1 MRNKRSLILVF
12 LILTTLLAA
21 CAPGWLTV
29 APLGAQPAG
38 VKAVASLAVVAEP
51 ETDPSSGQVDQ
62 PQPEPPAA
70 ESPQPLALGR
80 VNAQGLNLR
89 AGPGANTTILGLLGE
104 GTELDIQGRSENLKW
119 LQVRVPGGAQGW
131 VYAEYVTTQVV
142 IASLPL
148 KEAYGGPDSSPSS
161 AGQDVRQPLN
171 VQASIE
177 NNLATVVIAGFPA
190 DSRVI
195 ARLGK
200 AGGAVDLQVGETV
213 TTANGNGVIRFN
225 MPATWPDGKAL
236 SEDELNLVVSTPGGE
251 ERVDVRVQYFQ

>member
-29 APLGAQPAG
+29 APVSQQPAG
-38 VKAVASLAVVAEP
+38 VKAVANLTVAAEP
-51 ETDPSSGQVDQ
+51 ETDASSGQVDQ
-62 PQPEPPAA
+62 PQPEQPVV

-89 AGPGANTTILGLLGE
+89 AGPSANHVILGLLGQ
-104 GTELDIQGRSENLKW
+104 GTELEIQGRSENLQW
-119 LQVRVPGGAQGW
+119 LLVKVPGGAQGW
-131 VYAEYVTTQVV
+131 VYFEYVDTQAA

-148 KEAYGGPDSSPSS
+148 KEAYGGPNPAPSN

-171 VQASIE
+171 VQVSIE
-177 NNLATVVIAGFPA
+177 NDLALVSIAGFPG

-195 ARLGK
+195 ARLGE
-200 AGGAVDLQVGETV
+200 VGESADLYVGEAV
-213 TTANGNGVIRFN
+213 TTPNGNAVMRFT
-225 MPATWPDGKAL
+225 MPALDGDEFNLIVSSADG
-236 SEDELNLVVSTPGGE
+236 SESVN
-251 ERVDVRVQYFQ
+251 VRLQYFHD